1 MAVEVVVLA
10 RSEVGVA
17 VGRRLDEEKDPK
29 RKKMGMKEEEK
40 KAKGQY
46 EVEKSPS
53 NKTKEETSR
62 R

>member
-46 EVEKSPS
+46 EKSPS

>member
-1 MAVEVVVLA
+1 MA

-46 EVEKSPS
+46 EKSPS

-62 R
+62 RK